1 MGQALL
7 DAAAERTDLAIV
19 AALVRADA
27 SAAVEPAVDCPG
39 VPFST
44 SLADE
49 TGAQV
54 LVDFSGAA
62 GFDSAL
68 ELALER
74 KLALVSGSTGL
85 SGRQSASLLAASERI
100 PVLWAANFSLGVA
113 VLAHVAAEASRLLPD
128 WDCEILEA
136 HHRNKQDAP
145 SGTALM
151 LGERVRGARGTGEP
165 LLPLDRKGL
174 RPSQGIGF
182 SVMRG
187 GDIIGEHEVR
197 LVGSGE
203 RIELVHRATDRRLF
217 ARGALVAARHHQQ
230 VVIVDWAAVSSSHPN
245 WFGPDRVHPNPT
257 GRKQYNALILTALR
271 TYGV

>member
-1 MGQALL
+1 MYARARRAIGARVVAKVTL
-7 DAAAERTDLAIV
+7 ASSKTFAWVIRGRWGNPSGNPRCARAHGAGIARCGSRAIV

-165 LLPLDRKGL
+165 LLPAAVAG
-174 RPSQGIGF
+174 
-182 SVMRG
+182 
-187 GDIIGEHEVR
+187 H
-197 LVGSGE
+197 
-203 RIELVHRATDRRLF
+203 RLF
-217 ARGALVAARHHQQ
+217 GDARGRHH
-230 VVIVDWAAVSSSHPN
+230 
-245 WFGPDRVHPNPT
+245 R
-257 GRKQYNALILTALR
+257 R
-271 TYGV
+271 T

>member
-217 ARGALVAARHHQQ
+217 ARGALVAAR
-230 VVIVDWAAVSSSHPN
+230 WLC
-245 WFGPDRVHPNPT
+245 
-257 GRKQYNALILTALR
+257 GREPGRYTLESVLGL
-271 TYGV
+271 

>member
-1 MGQALL
+1 MLF
-7 DAAAERTDLAIV
+7 R
-19 AALVRADA
+19 
-27 SAAVEPAVDCPG
+27 S
-39 VPFST
+39 
-44 SLADE
+44 
-49 TGAQV
+49 
-54 LVDFSGAA
+54 
-62 GFDSAL
+62 
-68 ELALER
+68 
-74 KLALVSGSTGL
+74 LALVSGSTGL
-85 SGRQSASLLAASERI
+85 SGRQTASLLAASERI

-217 ARGALVAARHHQQ
+217 ARGALVAAR
-230 VVIVDWAAVSSSHPN
+230 WLC
-245 WFGPDRVHPNPT
+245 
-257 GRKQYNALILTALR
+257 GREPGRYTLESVLGL
-271 TYGV
+271 